1 MTSCRE
7 REYAGWAHC
16 LELEHGPF
24 ALLATT
30 DVGPRILRCA
40 PGSDGPNLFKEF
52 PEELGLQGA
61 DSYLLFGGHRLWHS
75 PEAFPRSYALD
86 HDPVEHTW
94 DGRRLVLT
102 QATEAAT
109 GIRKSLEIECLPEGL
124 LRVRHRLGNEGPW
137 PVTLA
142 AWAMTLMA
150 AGSRAIVPQEPFRP
164 HPEHL
169 DPARSLTLWHYTRMD
184 DPRVRWGRQF
194 IQLVERGDVD
204 AKFKLGIMNRRRWAA
219 CWTHGNLFVKTFG
232 FQADALYPDHGCNCE
247 IFAMPGFL
255 ELESLGPLRELAPG
269 ADLVHDEIWHLW
281 PLPDLPLEDDP
292 ALADTLAPFVAQ
304 LVFPDP

>member
-7 REYAGWAHC
+7 REYGGWTNC
-16 LELEHGPF
+16 LALEHGRF
-24 ALLATT
+24 ALIVTT

-40 PGSDGPNLFKEF
+40 PGADGPNLFKEF
-52 PEELGLQGA
+52 PEELGVQAA
-61 DSYLLFGGHRLWHS
+61 DHYLLFGGHRLWHS

-86 HDPVEHTW
+86 HDPVEHVW
-94 DGRRLVLT
+94 DGTRLVLT

-109 GIRKSLEIECLPEGL
+109 GIRKSMEIECLPEGH
-124 LRVRHRLGNEGPW
+124 LRVRHRLTNEGLW

-150 AGSRAIVPQEPFRP
+150 AGSRAIVPQEPFKP

-194 IQLVERGDVD
+194 IQLGERGDID
-204 AKFKLGIMNRRRWAA
+204 AKFKLGIMNRRRWVA
-219 CWTHGNLFVKTFG
+219 CWGQDHLFVKTFG
-232 FQADALYPDHGCNCE
+232 FRADAQYPDHGSNCE
-247 IFAMPGFL
+247 IFTMPGFL
-255 ELESLGPLRELAPG
+255 ELESLGPLTQLAPG
-269 ADLVHDEIWHLW
+269 ASCMHDEIWHLW
-281 PLPDLPLEDDP
+281 PLPGLPVDDDP
-292 ALADTLAPFVAQ
+292 ALATTLEPLIAQ
-304 LVFPDP
+304 LLFPDT